1 MSFTSGCQPSLPSPP
16 GIVRGLPI
24 CPADARTADPPTLE
38 QAVDLLLAC
47 ATEGERIRV
56 FAQTERS
63 YGEDVA
69 IGLENR
75 MGRLRSS
82 DGKMRQHLRSLG
94 VRYSHDQDA
103 VLRSAIWHRVRGQS
117 FDRDAMAA
125 CLSAWNAEMARSWQ
139 TLRYSPAKTPEFN
152 CVDRAAR
159 EAGRETWSRVPE
171 AGVSR

>member
-1 MSFTSGCQPSLPSPP
+1 
-16 GIVRGLPI
+16 VW
-24 CPADARTADPPTLE
+24 TADPPTLE

-63 YGEDVA
+63 YETDGD
-69 IGLENR
+69 IGLER
-75 MGRLRSS
+75 RVWRLWNS
-82 DGKMRQHLRSLG
+82 DGGMRRHLRSLG
-94 VRYSHDQDA
+94 VRYSGDQHA

-125 CLSAWNAEMARSWQ
+125 CLSAWNAEMARSRQ
-139 TLRYSPAKTPEFN
+139 TARRYSSVEFPEFN